1 MMRIMQMKDFM
12 RMNTQ
17 TVNMLNASIDF
28 ITIRR
33 ASRILTPI
41 TIPYIQDTACTVV
54 MGDIMD
60 MADFMILGFPVV
72 TIADSVLGSVGV

>member
-1 MMRIMQMKDFM
+1 MQMKDFM
-12 RMNTQ
+12 LMNTQ

-41 TIPYIQDTACTVV
+41 TIPYIQDMACTVV

>member
-1 MMRIMQMKDFM
+1 MQMKDFM
-12 RMNTQ
+12 LMNTQ